1 MVMFGLIICNL
12 AVTTRLPPKKVTG
25 PFIDF
30 GMFRYKPYAVYCSA
44 TFIAFLGLYTV
55 RLQTLVLCS
64 QPSYRNSQVLTY
76 IDISAAF
83 VGVDENFSFYLVSI
97 ANAGSALGRVSA
109 GFLSDRFGA

>member
-1 MVMFGLIICNL
+1 MKTTRFKWTMRILGFMVMFGLIICNF

-55 RLQTLVLCS
+55 SRQTLVSCS
-64 QPSYRNSQVLTY
+64 
-76 IDISAAF
+76 
-83 VGVDENFSFYLVSI
+83 
-97 ANAGSALGRVSA
+97 
-109 GFLSDRFGA
+109 